1 MENNMKEDI
10 REIIE
15 DSVDKSV
22 KRAFKRHGMSITAIL
37 VIVLILTGI
46 MGALTIRNSNPEVM
60 PVEDHDLTLE
70 NNGILGFSAADF
82 EEPVLGAASR
92 KKLLIVEEQEVYVNT
107 TLTDAGL
114 FNLGVFNKEQVVTIH
129 GTGQYTIDLSEITS
143 QDISLN
149 EDTYELTISIPHAA
163 LQTPVTFD
171 PSKTEIGDTDRG
183 WLAFGEIKKD
193 QEEQK
198 LFEENACKKLEK
210 KLREKERFSEAE
222 QFAKLSAYETFQ
234 PVVSAV
240 SPAYKVVIDFK

>member
-107 TLTDAGL
+107 TLTDSGL
-114 FNLGVFNKEQVVTIH
+114 FNLGLFNK
-129 GTGQYTIDLSEITS
+129 
-143 QDISLN
+143 
-149 EDTYELTISIPHAA
+149 
-163 LQTPVTFD
+163 
-171 PSKTEIGDTDRG
+171 
-183 WLAFGEIKKD
+183 
-193 QEEQK
+193 
-198 LFEENACKKLEK
+198 
-210 KLREKERFSEAE
+210 
-222 QFAKLSAYETFQ
+222 
-234 PVVSAV
+234 
-240 SPAYKVVIDFK
+240 